1 MKAIIELNCQIT
13 VREIAEW
20 LNVSHTIIENYIR
33 CLGLVKKLDIWISHE
48 LKEIHLTQRIIICD
62 THFKQK
68 IMLSIWYDYKSVV
81 YFELL
86 PNNQFR
92 SIKEKRP
99 ELANRKGIVFH
110 HDNARSHTSLA
121 TRTKLLELGWE
132 VISQLPYS
140 PNLAPLDYHLF
151 RSTKLFK

>member
-62 THFKQK
+62 THFKLLC
-68 IMLSIWYDYKSVV
+68 ILSCFQTINSDV
-81 YFELL
+81 YCQ
-86 PNNQFR
+86 QFMKLEEA
-92 SIKEKRP
+92 IKEKRP